1 MRRYR
6 LLHRRRPLEVW
17 VAGEGPPLVFLHGW
31 GLSGRVYRA
40 PMLALAA
47 RGRMVVAPS
56 IAVAEE
62 WSIEH
67 AAQTAAEAMA
77 GLDAA
82 PAPVI
87 GHSFGGVVGA
97 QLAVDHPDFVTAL
110 VAVNAPLVSPGKGY
124 LRRVLWPGRHYRI
137 AGHGPAAAALIR
149 AATTPGGLPS
159 LVRSARWFLGTGQEE
174 RTLRALAEKDVPRA
188 VVWAEHDTLLPVEIG
203 VRAAEILRCELH
215 RIHGDAAGWR
225 GKQPPD
231 HDWPLRGAAHF
242 AETVVR
248 VLDSLNDPGAGD
260 EAPEEPPERA
270 AESS

>member
-1 MRRYR
+1 M
-6 LLHRRRPLEVW
+6 LHRKRPLEVW
-17 VAGEGPPLVFLHGW
+17 VAGDGPPLILLHGW
-31 GLSGRVYRA
+31 GLSGSVYRA
-40 PMLALAA
+40 PLVALAKL
-47 RGRMVVAPS
+47 GRTVVAPS

-82 PAPVI
+82 PAPVV

-97 QLAVDHPDFVTAL
+97 QLAVDHPDFVSAL
-110 VAVNAPLVSPGKGY
+110 VAINAPLVSPGRGY
-124 LRRVLWPGRHYRI
+124 LGRVLRPGRHYRI
-137 AGHGPAAAALIR
+137 AGHGPAAAALMR
-149 AATTPGGLPS
+149 AAATPGGLPS
-159 LVRSARWFLGTGQEE
+159 LVRSARWFLGKGQEQTL
-174 RTLRALAEKDVPRA
+174 RTLAERDVPRA
-188 VVWAEHDTLLPVEIG
+188 IVWAERDTLLPMEIG
-203 VRAAEILRCELH
+203 VRAAELLGCKLH
-215 RIHGDAAGWR
+215 LVGGDTGWT

-248 VLDSLNDPGAGD
+248 ILDSLTGAED
-260 EAPEEPPERA
+260 QKPKAPPKRT